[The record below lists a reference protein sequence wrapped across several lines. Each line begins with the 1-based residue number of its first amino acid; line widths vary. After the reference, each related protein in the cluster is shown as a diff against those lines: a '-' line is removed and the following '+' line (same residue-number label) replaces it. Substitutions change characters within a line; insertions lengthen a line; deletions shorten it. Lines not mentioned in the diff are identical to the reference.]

1 MKKTKKIVAPLNIGS
16 LYKVKQYFWSLFP
29 TKETAALCDD
39 DDDLVTGEHFA
50 ASAADYW
57 SRKYNCEVTYL
68 SPDSIIVFL
77 EEDGELKKVLTSEG
91 RIGWTGFDES
101 YNKCFEE
108 LKAEP

>member
-29 TKETAALCDD
+29 TKETAALCDASFA
-39 DDDLVTGEHFA
+39 LTYNLSFA

-57 SRKYNCEVTYL
+57 SRKYNCEVTYF

-91 RIGWTGFDES
+91 RIGWIWFKEK
-101 YNKCFEE
+101 YNNSFEE
-108 LKAEP
+108 VKSE